1 MQSYF
6 TKITLLTAST
16 GTHSEATAEP
26 GSQEQP
32 LRTGLHPAVSAF
44 EKSLSQD
51 LKAENAR
58 QAKRRKRSEA
68 ATAQENESNVAA
80 EADVLAAATG
90 DDGRKTTKKERK
102 MAESKITE
110 QQQHASTN
118 EAARMA
124 TAGLFGRFANSK
136 KKNYSW
142 MTGGGSSKAPSA
154 APTPT
159 RSNSVAAPAREKQ
172 PQPQKGPRV
181 GQFDESSETGIQAR
195 DLVLVLESDGR
206 AARSYIRAASILD
219 EIVRHEN

>member
-1 MQSYF
+1 
-6 TKITLLTAST
+6 
-16 GTHSEATAEP
+16 
-26 GSQEQP
+26 
-32 LRTGLHPAVSAF
+32 
-44 EKSLSQD
+44 
-51 LKAENAR
+51 
-58 QAKRRKRSEA
+58 
-68 ATAQENESNVAA
+68 
-80 EADVLAAATG
+80 
-90 DDGRKTTKKERK
+90 

-142 MTGGGSSKAPSA
+142 MTGGGSKNPSA

-159 RSNSVAAPAREKQ
+159 RSNSVVAPAREKQ

-181 GQFDESSETGIQAR
+181 GQFDESSESGIQAR
-195 DLVLVLESDGR
+195 DFLLVLESDGR

-219 EIVRHEN
+219 EAVKHEN